1 MSLLTR
7 ACTLHRKLLHGW
19 KGEGRHSRA
28 TGALSMHCPCVGGGG
43 ALRSMQMRT
52 ILHQLHCTHPRFVS
66 CAVYVVEMLRLM
78 PFSERLNGAFIH

>member
-1 MSLLTR
+1 
-7 ACTLHRKLLHGW
+7 
-19 KGEGRHSRA
+19 
-28 TGALSMHCPCVGGGG
+28 
-43 ALRSMQMRT
+43 MQMRT